1 MAKGTKN
8 SGKFQQ
14 VVIGGLIVAIVYFV
28 AVMGLIITIFDR

>member
-1 MAKGTKN
+1 MEAL
-8 SGKFQQ
+8 